1 MQMYFLRPLWQ
12 MVTHKLKDMTLK
24 IRERIKIFNKND
36 LINSFNRLFYNIL
49 IFNLFN
55 KNNKTFM

>member
-1 MQMYFLRPLWQ
+1 